1 MSEVKVKEGICE
13 IVRIGEVVVIVD
25 KNKNVFSTNDMFIMR
40 LTKEKMNEYINQ
52 AKEEKD
58 ETI

>member
-13 IVRIGEVVVIVD
+13 IVRNGEVEVIVD
-25 KNKNVFSTNDMFIMR
+25 KNKIVFSTNDMFIMR